1 MNLISYGRSAAAVSD
16 ITYIPLLKG
25 FAYLSLVTDAYSRKI
40 VGWTLYPSLQ
50 LEGPLAALKMALKVK
65 TGASLIHHRS
75 GDPVRSRVTVL

>member
-1 MNLISYGRSAAAVSD
+1 MNLIGYGRSAAAVSD

-40 VGWTLYPSLQ
+40 VDWTYIRLCNWKAFSCF
-50 LEGPLAALKMALKVK
+50 KNALKVK